1 LFLSCKCIF
10 RVKNLVVS
18 KNITTFAKDYVLLM
32 TKRVLGLALLAAF
45 LLMPVSTRAS
55 LPEFVSMEQA
65 DERNDVQ
72 ITVSKSVI
80 RVTGAEGLVMEVI
93 SLTGRHVMSV
103 RIESPA
109 QRIELTNI
117 PKGCYIIKVGKVVRK
132 IVI

>member
-1 LFLSCKCIF
+1 MKKHL
-10 RVKNLVVS
+10 
-18 KNITTFAKDYVLLM
+18 
-32 TKRVLGLALLAAF
+32 LGLTLMAAMLF
-45 LLMPVSTRAS
+45 MIPAS
-55 LPEFVSMEQA
+55 IQASQAEFAGIEQ
-65 DERNDVQ
+65 DDDTRNDIQ
-72 ITVSKSVI
+72 ITVNKSVV
-80 RVTGAEGLVMEVI
+80 RVTGAEGQVMEVI

>member
-1 LFLSCKCIF
+1 
-10 RVKNLVVS
+10 
-18 KNITTFAKDYVLLM
+18 M
-32 TKRVLGLALLAAF
+32 TKRLLIITLFAACF
-45 LLMPVSTRAS
+45 FM
-55 LPEFVSMEQA
+55 LPTATQAVPSESFGIEQN
-65 DERNDVQ
+65 DEKNEVQ
-72 ITVSKSVI
+72 INVSKSTVHI
-80 RVTGAEGLVMEVI
+80 VNAEGQVMEVI

>member
-1 LFLSCKCIF
+1 MLPLTAQAVPVES
-10 RVKNLVVS
+10 
-18 KNITTFAKDYVLLM
+18 
-32 TKRVLGLALLAAF
+32 LGI
-45 LLMPVSTRAS
+45 
-55 LPEFVSMEQA
+55 EQI
-65 DERNDVQ
+65 DEKNDVE
-72 ITVSKSVI
+72 INVNRSVVHI
-80 RVTGAEGLVMEVI
+80 TGAEGQVMEVI

>member
-1 LFLSCKCIF
+1 
-10 RVKNLVVS
+10 
-18 KNITTFAKDYVLLM
+18 M
-32 TKRVLGLALLAAF
+32 TKQLLTLMLFAAYLFMLPTSALATSSETF
-45 LLMPVSTRAS
+45 GV
-55 LPEFVSMEQA
+55 EQI
-65 DERNDVQ
+65 EEKNEVQ
-72 ITVSKSVI
+72 INLSKSVVHI
-80 RVTGAEGLVMEVI
+80 NNAEGQVMEVI

>member
-1 LFLSCKCIF
+1 MLPLTAQAVPVES
-10 RVKNLVVS
+10 
-18 KNITTFAKDYVLLM
+18 
-32 TKRVLGLALLAAF
+32 LGI
-45 LLMPVSTRAS
+45 
-55 LPEFVSMEQA
+55 EQI
-65 DERNDVQ
+65 DEKNDVQ
-72 ITVSKSVI
+72 INVNRSVI
-80 RVTGAEGLVMEVI
+80 HITGAEGQVMEVI

>member
-1 LFLSCKCIF
+1 MTIQAVPSESFGIEQNDE
-10 RVKNLVVS
+10 KNE
-18 KNITTFAKDYVLLM
+18 A
-32 TKRVLGLALLAAF
+32 
-45 LLMPVSTRAS
+45 
-55 LPEFVSMEQA
+55 
-65 DERNDVQ
+65 Q
-72 ITVSKSVI
+72 ISVSKSTVHI
-80 RVTGAEGLVMEVI
+80 INAEGQVMEVI

>member
-1 LFLSCKCIF
+1 
-10 RVKNLVVS
+10 
-18 KNITTFAKDYVLLM
+18 M
-32 TKRVLGLALLAAF
+32 TKRLLTLTLMTACLA
-45 LLMPVSTRAS
+45 M
-55 LPEFVSMEQA
+55 LPANKAQAVTAESFGVEQVEEKA
-65 DERNDVQ
+65 DVQ
-72 ITVSKSVI
+72 ISVSQSVVHI
-80 RVTGAEGLVMEVI
+80 TNAEGLVMEVI